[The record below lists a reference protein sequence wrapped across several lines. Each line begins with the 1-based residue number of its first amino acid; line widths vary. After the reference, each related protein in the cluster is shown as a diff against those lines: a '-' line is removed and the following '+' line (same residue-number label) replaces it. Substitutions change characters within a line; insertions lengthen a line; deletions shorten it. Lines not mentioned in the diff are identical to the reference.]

1 MAKKI
6 WNLFTTLIVL
16 AAVFLA
22 VALVGARIAGM
33 QVYSVLSGSMEPAY
47 MTGSL
52 IYVRAIDASEIK
64 DGTVISFLIADDTV
78 ATHRVIEVIPDEE
91 DASVVRYRTKG
102 DANEHPDAALV
113 HSNNVLGTPVFSIP
127 YAGYY
132 ISYIR
137 QPPGC
142 YIAIS
147 AGAILLLLAFLPD
160 ALAAD
165 EKGRGEA
172 APSEGE
178 DEAAPPPAARHK
190 SAARRKSAAKGG
202 YTPRH

>member
-1 MAKKI
+1 M
-6 WNLFTTLIVL
+6 TLIVI
-16 AAVFLA
+16 AAVILA
-22 VALVGARIAGM
+22 LALVGARIAGAQM
-33 QVYSVLSGSMEPAY
+33 YTVLSGSMEPTY

-52 IYVRAIDASEIK
+52 IYVRAIDVSEIK
-64 DGTVISFLIADDTV
+64 EGTVISFLIVDDTI

-91 DASVVRYRTKG
+91 DASVIRYRTKG

-127 YAGYY
+127 YVGYF

-160 ALAAD
+160 AFSGG
-165 EKGRGEA
+165 EKGRGEGTA
-172 APSEGE
+172 SEGVSA
-178 DEAAPPPAARHK
+178 EASPR
-190 SAARRKSAAKGG
+190 AARRKSGAKGG